1 MPKVSVIQASMLY
14 KVTNRTVYNWIKE
27 DKIDCE
33 DGLYD
38 LDKLQKAHD
47 RRRTLKHLKRF
58 AIWLDF
64 TYSSYNWLACI
75 WNRIMVTTEANL
87 EEIDEALEHLR
98 ERLQDRYGNRLTYQ
112 QRQLYLSSVDDLL
125 DARLALVSKSL

>member
-1 MPKVSVIQASMLY
+1 
-14 KVTNRTVYNWIKE
+14 
-27 DKIDCE
+27 
-33 DGLYD
+33 
-38 LDKLQKAHD
+38 
-47 RRRTLKHLKRF
+47 
-58 AIWLDF
+58 
-64 TYSSYNWLACI
+64 
-75 WNRIMVTTEANL
+75 MVTTEATL